1 MLQLMSGF
9 GVARLVGLA
18 VVAACGVA
26 TAGAQT
32 AEAPAAGDVATDAA
46 RGGEAAAAAPAVE
59 AGGGRPR
66 GVSAKLNFE
75 GVYFFPTDFKS
86 AEGEVGTTRAG
97 VNFSA
102 SFPVGEMSELD
113 VSFNNTLSW
122 YDFDDARAF
131 PVRRDGTFQ
140 GPMDETFEHELFV
153 RFSSQI
159 NERWGWYVG
168 GGANVAGERGASW
181 SDAATYSAL
190 VGLTYAP
197 SRSLLIGPAIIVS
210 TRLEDEPTVLPAAI
224 INWQIA
230 EQWRFHTL
238 SPALGNT
245 GRAAILEYAATEKVA
260 FSVGVGFTSSE
271 YRLDADDESPPS
283 KGILRD
289 RAVAAFVGVDWKPTA
304 RVAVDV
310 KAGALVWREFELR
323 DSEGNGIMDVETEPT
338 PGVSVALVFS
348 F

>member
-1 MLQLMSGF
+1 MLQVMSGF
-9 GVARLVGLA
+9 GVARLVALA
-18 VVAACGVA
+18 AVTAFGVS

-32 AEAPAAGDVATDAA
+32 AEVPAAGAQGQGAESAA
-46 RGGEAAAAAPAVE
+46 GAAA
-59 AGGGRPR
+59 GGRPR
-66 GVSAKLNFE
+66 EVSAKLNFE

-86 AEGEVGTTRAG
+86 AEGEIGTTRAG

-102 SFPVGEMSELD
+102 SFPVGEMSEIAFA
-113 VSFNNTLSW
+113 FNNTLSW

-131 PVRRDGTFQ
+131 PARRDGTFQ
-140 GPMDETFEHELFV
+140 GPLDETFEHELGV
-153 RFSSQI
+153 RFSTQI

-168 GGANVAGERGASW
+168 GGVNVAGERGASW
-181 SDAATYSAL
+181 SEAATYAAL
-190 VGLTYAP
+190 VGLTYTP
-197 SRSLLIGPAIIVS
+197 SRSLLIGPAILVS
-210 TRLEDEPTVLPAAI
+210 TRLEDEPTVFPAAI

-245 GRAAILEYAATEKVA
+245 GRAAILEYAATEQIA
-260 FSVGVGFTSSE
+260 FSIGVGFVSSE

-304 RVAVDV
+304 RVSLDV

-338 PGVSVALVFS
+338 PGVSAALVFR